1 MNALRTGI
9 VLGVVMILAQAC
21 ASTAVEKATDADDDT
36 MSEYVAQADLSAQ
49 QRFREV
55 LNLLEDGEPGAARV
69 ELLIYLEENPDSNIA
84 RDLLSQID
92 LPSLDYFPEDF
103 EEVQLASGQSLSTL
117 SKQYLGSLYQF
128 YALAKYNGIG
138 KPRSIKVGQM
148 IKIPLTVN
156 AREVFAGEHEDV
168 GPAISSTAPI
178 PPTEPS
184 PEEQPN
190 ESVAPSEELLADQA
204 DDLYRRAVNAFRA
217 QDLDSAIALWDKV
230 LDIDPDYENVI
241 LQRSQAIELKKKLS
255 SLN

>member
-1 MNALRTGI
+1 
-9 VLGVVMILAQAC
+9 
-21 ASTAVEKATDADDDT
+21 
-36 MSEYVAQADLSAQ
+36 
-49 QRFREV
+49 
-55 LNLLEDGEPGAARV
+55 
-69 ELLIYLEENPDSNIA
+69 LIYLEENPDSNIA